1 MINVVNSGYIFF
13 MASQYWWGIRGM
25 LYRGLIFADEN
36 EDVANLKSVYAAKEQ
51 GRMQEVFLHRKYNDR
66 SA

>member
-1 MINVVNSGYIFF
+1 
-13 MASQYWWGIRGM
+13 M

-66 SA
+66 PA

>member
-1 MINVVNSGYIFF
+1 MINDVNSGYIFF
-13 MASQYWWGIRGM
+13 MASQYWWSIRGM

-66 SA
+66 PA

>member
-1 MINVVNSGYIFF
+1 
-13 MASQYWWGIRGM
+13 M

-66 SA
+66 PGGK